1 MRFLFLFLFLGVSV
15 FAQQLDIVDFKQVDA
30 ELELFLNEKKVSGKA
45 TYQFE
50 ILQNTD
56 SVFLD
61 AHSITLLSHN
71 LTDSSI
77 SLQAKENKIWMY
89 APFKEGKSYT
99 VSFNYEAQPQQAMY
113 FFEDEIWTQ
122 GQGRNNSH
130 WLPPIDDVN
139 DKIIF
144 NFSIIAPEHLTVLAN
159 GKLENTLSVSENKKQ
174 WVYSMQHP
182 MSSYL
187 AAVVVGKFSK
197 HSETSTSGIP
207 LEYYLPEGN
216 ANKMEPTFRYT
227 RQMFDFLE
235 QEIGVPYP
243 WEIYKQVAVRDFLHA
258 GMENTTLTVFAH
270 AFMVDSIGFN
280 DRNYVNVNAHELA
293 HHWFGNLV
301 TAKSSEHHWLQEG
314 FATYYAL
321 LAEREIF
328 GDDYYYWKLY
338 QSADQLTELSN
349 EGRGEPL
356 LKAGA
361 SSLTYYQKGAWALHI
376 LRERVGDLVFRKAV
390 QNFLTKHRFS
400 IVTTDDFLKEIEALT
415 GNDIQWFKDDWL
427 LQTAFRSSQAL
438 ESLRKSPFMES
449 YLSLLAIE
457 TQPFEQKETIFFR
470 FLTPPVNDYLGQE
483 VLYQI
488 DGEPIEKTLPLYQL
502 AFQSNNLYVRQAIAL
517 SLHEIPASLK
527 TDYESLLDDESY
539 ETREKALVNLWMN
552 FPDDHGRYLEKMSN
566 QHGFQNKNIRQLWL
580 MMALTYE
587 GTGYEDMKSHFSE
600 LSSYAS
606 HSYSFEIRGLAFR
619 KLAFIE
625 GYIYPNLMHL
635 IEACFH
641 PNWRFRSSSR
651 ALFENLIKND
661 KLLFPVEGIL
671 NQLPEYQRAWVKS
684 ILEK

>member
-1 MRFLFLFLFLGVSV
+1 MRLLFLFICFST
-15 FAQQLDIVDFKQVDA
+15 FSQTTQPVDFLSVDA
-30 ELELFLNEKKVSGKA
+30 SLELLIDRQKVSGKA

-61 AHSITLLSHN
+61 AHSIILLSDN

-89 APFKEGKSYT
+89 APFKEGESYT

-113 FFEDEIWTQ
+113 FFEDEVWTQ

-130 WLPPIDDVN
+130 WLPSIDDVN
-139 DKIIF
+139 DKMIF
-144 NFSIIAPEHLTVLAN
+144 NFSITAPEHLTVLAN
-159 GKLENTLSVSENKKQ
+159 GKLENTLSVSQNKKQ
-174 WVYSMQHP
+174 WLYTMQRP

-187 AAVVVGKFSK
+187 AAVVAGKYSK
-197 HSETSTSGIP
+197 HSETSTSGIA

-216 ANKMEPTFRYT
+216 AHKMEPTFRYT
-227 RQMFDFLE
+227 RQLFDFLE
-235 QEIGVPYP
+235 QEIGVSYP

-258 GMENTTLTVFAH
+258 GMENTTLTVFAQ

-301 TAKSSEHHWLQEG
+301 TAKSSEHHWLHEG

-338 QSADQLTELSN
+338 QSAEQLTELSN

-376 LRERVGDLVFRKAV
+376 LRERVGDLVFRQAV

-400 IVTTDDFLKEIEALT
+400 IVTTDDFLKEIEVLT
-415 GNDIQWFKDDWL
+415 GDDMQWFKDDWL

-438 ESLRKSPFMES
+438 ESLRKSPFMEN
-449 YLSLLAIE
+449 YLSLSAIT
-457 TQPFEQKETIFFR
+457 TQPFDQKKTILSR
-470 FLTPPVNDYLGQE
+470 FLTPPTNDYLGQE
-483 VLYQI
+483 TVYQLV
-488 DGEPIEKTLPLYQL
+488 DVPINESLPLYQK
-502 AFQSNNLYVRQAIAL
+502 AFQSNNLYVRQAIAM
-517 SLHEIPASLK
+517 SLEQIPEGLQAA
-527 TDYESLLDDESY
+527 YESLLNDLSY
-539 ETREKALVNLWMN
+539 TTREAALYFLWAN
-552 FPDDHGRYLEKMSN
+552 FPEARFQYLDKMAE
-566 QHGFQNKNIRQLWL
+566 QQGFQDKNIRQLWL
-580 MMALTYE
+580 TLAIVTE
-587 GTGYEDMKSHFSE
+587 GYKNEQKPGFFIE
-600 LSSYAS
+600 LSSYTS
-606 HSYSFEIRGLAFR
+606 PSYSFEIRQNAFQYLYGLNGFTR
-619 KLAFIE
+619 QNIK
-625 GYIYPNLMHL
+625 HL
-635 IEACFH
+635 VEACLH
-641 PNWRFRSSSR
+641 HNWRFRNSSR
-651 ALFENLIKND
+651 ELFELLLNDSESLTLIKSM
-661 KLLFPVEGIL
+661 LEE
-671 NQLPEYQRAWVKS
+671 LPKNQRAWVLSK
-684 ILEK
+684 L